1 MRWMMVLLAA
11 GFVVPA
17 GTAGANH
24 AVEVVVGAQGSSYHF
39 FPVIVGGTW
48 GFYLVVGVH
57 QASQSPYVALGL
69 SPSPPSFAPALAGDL
84 AAFALNRAPVGS
96 GTSTHGVVA
105 GASLPVAGTFVGCT
119 IIESGGVLLPPACAV
134 NPPP

>member
-39 FPVIVGGTW
+39 FPVIVGGSW
-48 GFYLVVGVH
+48 GFVVGVGVH
-57 QASQSPYVALGL
+57 QASSTPYVAFVI
-69 SPSPPSFAPALAGDL
+69 SPSPSYFPAALVGDL

-96 GTSTHGVVA
+96 GGSTHVAAA
-105 GASLPVAGTFVGCT
+105 GASAPIAGTFVGCT
-119 IIESGGVLLPPACAV
+119 IKESGGSLLPPACTV
-134 NPPP
+134 DPPP